1 MKNYLFIIRSYN
13 DIDHFTPIL
22 DYILENKMAT
32 VHLFSSV
39 PLQLILPNEN
49 LEYLKNKYKIEPS
62 YLLQSEGNGLI
73 KFIERTYV
81 GLLQFN
87 TKTLL
92 PKYISIFL
100 NHFIKRM
107 RLWLRKLNEKK
118 LTKNI
123 DDLYDNIRPNLLIYD
138 WTDPSLFPYKQLLA
152 KAKLSGIPT
161 VSIPHG
167 LNVFLNPI
175 MERIRQKHIC
185 KNQIQKGMSG
195 MKNLVKKFKNGTS
208 IALMI
213 DQRVSEGIKIKFF
226 EKKAFTTTIPAQ
238 FAKKYK
244 TKIVPVY
251 IERLKNDEFKIKF
264 QEPIVFGENESIDT
278 ITENLNKII
287 EKMILN
293 NPGQWIWT
301 HDRWK

>member
-1 MKNYLFIIRSYN
+1 MKKIKYFCQYIAILF
-13 DIDHFTPIL
+13 
-22 DYILENKMAT
+22 
-32 VHLFSSV
+32 LFSV
-39 PLQLILPNEN
+39 YKILGLKLSLTISSAIFGSFGPIFR
-49 LEYLKNKYKIEPS
+49 KNKISEQNLSYAFKNINYDTKQRIIKEMWGNYGKIFAEYMFVKDFRS
-62 YLLQSEGNGLI
+62 N
-73 KFIERTYV
+73 
-81 GLLQFN
+81 
-87 TKTLL
+87 
-92 PKYISIFL
+92 PKISRKISI
-100 NHFIKRM
+100 
-107 RLWLRKLNEKK
+107 E
-118 LTKNI
+118 NI
-123 DDLYDNIRPNLLIYD
+123 DILKKIKSNSEPVIFISGHFNNFEFMAMQIEKNGIDLAAIYRPLN
-138 WTDPSLFPYKQLLA
+138 
-152 KAKLSGIPT
+152 
-161 VSIPHG
+161 
-167 LNVFLNPI
+167 NVFLNPI

>member
-1 MKNYLFIIRSYN
+1 MEKLMKKIKYFCQYIAILF
-13 DIDHFTPIL
+13 
-22 DYILENKMAT
+22 
-32 VHLFSSV
+32 LFSV
-39 PLQLILPNEN
+39 YKILGLKLSLTISSAIFGSFGPIFR
-49 LEYLKNKYKIEPS
+49 KNKISEQNLSYAFKNINYDTKQRIIKEMWGNYGKIFAEYMFVKDFRS
-62 YLLQSEGNGLI
+62 N
-73 KFIERTYV
+73 
-81 GLLQFN
+81 
-87 TKTLL
+87 
-92 PKYISIFL
+92 PKISRKISI
-100 NHFIKRM
+100 
-107 RLWLRKLNEKK
+107 E
-118 LTKNI
+118 NI
-123 DDLYDNIRPNLLIYD
+123 DILKKIKSNSEPVIFISGHFNNFEFMAMQIEKNGIDLAAIYRPLN
-138 WTDPSLFPYKQLLA
+138 
-152 KAKLSGIPT
+152 
-161 VSIPHG
+161 
-167 LNVFLNPI
+167 NVFLNPI

-213 DQRVSEGIKIKFF
+213 DQRVSEGIKINFF